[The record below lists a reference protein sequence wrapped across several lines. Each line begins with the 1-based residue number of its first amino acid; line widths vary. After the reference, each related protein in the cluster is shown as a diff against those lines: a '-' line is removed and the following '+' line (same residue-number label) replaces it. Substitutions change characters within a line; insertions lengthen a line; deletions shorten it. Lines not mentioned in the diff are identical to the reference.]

1 MMVLG
6 LCHRCTHR
14 GVTHP
19 RWCVRR
25 SSLLS
30 LLSLCN
36 QYGLS
41 IRHRYAKSWF
51 LETQMGCSTS
61 VGTHYMH
68 QGLAHELLTFQR
80 WETRIFLMRSNA
92 NTFGDDFIDNFSF
105 CFTILTLTTPKKI
118 WRSRL
123 SKTLL
128 WLQSRGS
135 QKHIGHTAAAVA
147 EREGKAE
154 RDCNRHPD

>member
-6 LCHRCTHR
+6 LCHRYTHR

-51 LETQMGCSTS
+51 LETQMECSTS

-92 NTFGDDFIDNFSF
+92 NTFGDDFIDKFSF
-105 CFTILTLTTPKKI
+105 CFTILTLTTPRDNLEKPIVQNALVAAEPRLTKAY
-118 WRSRL
+118 WKYGRSRC
-123 SKTLL
+123 
-128 WLQSRGS
+128 
-135 QKHIGHTAAAVA
+135 
-147 EREGKAE
+147 GK
-154 RDCNRHPD
+154 RRKS